1 MTPNE
6 KPAMTEFSTV
16 TAARSMVLRWPAK
29 VWVIAPREYWQ
40 REVKTAGPAR
50 YQSFLDST
58 LNSRKKSPTLVIGAM
73 SSGSGTNEDLKEAS
87 DGRRRNSS
95 SARPTMWWSSL
106 PSLSRG
112 ESNGCLFVLSS
123 AMES

>member
-16 TAARSMVLRWPAK
+16 TAARSIVERWPAK
-29 VWVIAPREYWQ
+29 VWVMAPREYWQ

-50 YQSFLDST
+50 YHSFLDST
-58 LNSRKKSPTLVIGAM
+58 LNSRKKSRAPVIGGM
-73 SSGSGTNEDLKEAS
+73 SSGSGTNEDLKEAR

-95 SARPTMWWSSL
+95 SARPTTWSS
-106 PSLSRG
+106 PAG
-112 ESNGCLFVLSS
+112 ESKGCFVLSS